1 MTTNTKQDDRQ
12 AGTISQ
18 EARMDCD
25 RVWDL
30 LSVYADGEADSN
42 ETTIV
47 VEHISCCTTCA
58 RDLEFMQGTSAA
70 VQAETQ
76 VAPPAAMRQAILNAT
91 IYKPTMQERFASA
104 IRRSFSQS
112 PVRYGALATAGA
124 AAALTLTAIR
134 PGVTPGL
141 IPATGVA
148 QTQVAADIE
157 PGVLEGL
164 GLEDLMP
171 NAMPGMAT
179 RQSGTS
185 GARIRRTAIASTG
198 RTGAPLAT
206 RAAAARNGRTMPSVS
221 APTGTSLD
229 DVDLDESAAGQDE
242 MAAVASPTMTAE
254 PSLEPAAAPVNVPA
268 VTATMAP
275 RIVLAAS
282 TGAVNAG
289 QIATLADMRKSL
301 NRRPNGLSTADL
313 RQQAR
318 DGQVRIDLIKGSF

>member
-1 MTTNTKQDDRQ
+1 
-12 AGTISQ
+12 
-18 EARMDCD
+18 MDCD

-30 LSVYADGEADSN
+30 LSVYADGEADAN
-42 ETTIV
+42 ETAIV
-47 VEHISCCTTCA
+47 EEHIACCTTCA

-134 PGVTPGL
+134 PGLTPGMV
-141 IPATGVA
+141 PVTGVA
-148 QTQVAADIE
+148 QTQVAADTE

-164 GLEDLMP
+164 GLDDLMP
-171 NAMPGMAT
+171 NTMPGMAS
-179 RQSGTS
+179 RQSGT
-185 GARIRRTAIASTG
+185 GAAVRTRRASVATAG
-198 RTGAPLAT
+198 RDGSALAV
-206 RAAAARNGRTMPSVS
+206 RAAALRNGHAMPSVS
-221 APTGTSLD
+221 IPAGTSLD
-229 DVDLDESAAGQDE
+229 DVAVDDGAAGQDE
-242 MAAVASPTMTAE
+242 MAAVASPSMTAE
-254 PSLEPAAAPVNVPA
+254 PSLEPAVAPVSVPT
-268 VTATMAP
+268 VTAAMAP

-301 NRRPNGLSTADL
+301 NRKPNGLSAADL
-313 RQQAR
+313 RQEAR